1 MRILNPMVLLM
12 GLLGLLTNL
21 GGIALLFSYL
31 QSHSVPTL
39 VGSMFCLFVGEVF
52 ILLAVKAAR

>member
-1 MRILNPMVLLM
+1 MVLLM